1 MSKPV
6 DPLMEAVKEAR
17 KKDYG
22 RGLFDGMRVA
32 FQLILGQRPDNG
44 GSPYPGRLNQSA
56 EEWAERQLAAIERMI
71 LEDAERD
78 GR

>member
-1 MSKPV
+1 MAAEV
-6 DPLMEAVKEAR
+6 DPLLEAVKEAR

-22 RGLFDGMRVA
+22 RGLADGMRVA
-32 FQLILGQRPDNG
+32 FQLMLGQRPDSG

-56 EEWAERQLAAIERMI
+56 EEWAERQLAAVERMI

-78 GR
+78 GG